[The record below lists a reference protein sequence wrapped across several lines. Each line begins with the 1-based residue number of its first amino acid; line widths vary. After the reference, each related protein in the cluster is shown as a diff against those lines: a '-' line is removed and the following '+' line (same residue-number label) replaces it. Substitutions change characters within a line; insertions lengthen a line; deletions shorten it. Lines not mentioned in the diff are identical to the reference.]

1 MRCLAAVAVL
11 VCAAVGVANAEI
23 RSYDLLLRVD
33 SAGDGAGTLTLTL
46 ADGVPAVRVPV
57 GVANITDAVLTSA
70 PTGTTVQASRAGRQS
85 ALLVTL
91 PAATSGPVTLA
102 IEFRAPAIMPAPAV
116 EEGQRPTLPEG
127 VRLFKH
133 TFVNTDS
140 APVGRYTVEVIFPRE
155 LRAHAVSEALPK
167 LRATE
172 AGPRVQLGGRDGAQT
187 ARLDVAG
194 LAQGDSA
201 SMQIELTPAR
211 KSWTWL
217 IAGVLLSLVYLFSFR
232 DLVSNRAASPGPGA

>member
-1 MRCLAAVAVL
+1 MRRLAAVVVL
-11 VCAAVGVANAEI
+11 VCAAAGVAGAEI
-23 RSYDLLLRVD
+23 RSYSLVLRVD

-46 ADGVPAVRVPV
+46 AGGAPAVRVPV
-57 GVANITDAVLTSA
+57 GVANITDVVITNA
-70 PTGTTVQASRAGRQS
+70 PAGSTVIASRAGKQS
-85 ALLVTL
+85 ALLVTM
-91 PAATSGPVTLA
+91 PAATTGPVTLA
-102 IEFRAPAIMPAPAV
+102 IEFRAPALMPAPVVA
-116 EEGQRPTLPEG
+116 EGERPTLPEG

-133 TFVNTDS
+133 TFVNTES
-140 APVGRYTVEVIFPRE
+140 APVGRYDVEVLFPRE

-187 ARLDVAG
+187 ARLDVAA

-211 KSWTWL
+211 RSWTWL
-217 IAGVLLSLVYLFSFR
+217 IVGVLLSLAYLFSFR
-232 DLVSNRAASPGPGA
+232 DLVSSRAARPGPNA